1 MENNKLCDENTI
13 GPLNLTVRVKK
24 STRRWQ
30 FVLLAFVVSIGVI
43 GLVIKKLNVSPVTR
57 DDGTRIVNLPVL
69 KTVPYPSDPAIQ
81 PGEWWPDPVTVEG
94 TQQPLLSSS
103 SNQWCDGDETI
114 CTTATTAKPIE
125 TLKKLIA
132 AIPQDKAKQYKIYLS
147 VTPLQVEEVAIDDAA
162 K

>member
-13 GPLNLTVRVKK
+13 EPLNLAVRVKK

-43 GLVIKKLNVSPVTR
+43 GLVIKRLNVSPVTR

-69 KTVPYPSDPAIQ
+69 KTVPYPSDSAMQ
-81 PGEWWPDPVTVEG
+81 PIERWSDPVTVEG
-94 TQQPLLSSS
+94 IKPPLLS

-147 VTPLQVEEVAIDDAA
+147 VTPLQVEEEAIDEAA

>member
-13 GPLNLTVRVKK
+13 EPLNLAVRVKK

-43 GLVIKKLNVSPVTR
+43 GLVIKRLNVSPVTR

-69 KTVPYPSDPAIQ
+69 KTVPYPSDSAIQ
-81 PGEWWPDPVTVEG
+81 LSERWSDPVTVQG
-94 TQQPLLSSS
+94 IQPPLLS

-125 TLKKLIA
+125 TLQKLIA

-147 VTPLQVEEVAIDDAA
+147 VTPLPEEIAIDEAA

>member
-13 GPLNLTVRVKK
+13 EPLNLAVRVKK

-30 FVLLAFVVSIGVI
+30 FVFLAFVVSIGVI
-43 GLVIKKLNVSPVTR
+43 GLVIKRLNVSPVTR

-69 KTVPYPSDPAIQ
+69 KTEPYPSDSAIQ
-81 PGEWWPDPVTVEG
+81 PGERWSDPVTVEG

-125 TLKKLIA
+125 TLQKLIA

-147 VTPLQVEEVAIDDAA
+147 VTPLPEEIAIDEAA

>member
-13 GPLNLTVRVKK
+13 EPSNLAVRVKK

-43 GLVIKKLNVSPVTR
+43 GLVIKRLNVSPVTR

-69 KTVPYPSDPAIQ
+69 KTEPYPSDSAIQ
-81 PGEWWPDPVTVEG
+81 PGERWSDPVTVQG
-94 TQQPLLSSS
+94 IQPPLLS

-147 VTPLQVEEVAIDDAA
+147 VTPLPEEIAIDEAA

>member
-1 MENNKLCDENTI
+1 MKAENSTENTI
-13 GPLNLTVRVKK
+13 EPLNLAVSVKK
-24 STRRWQ
+24 NTWRWQ
-30 FVLLAFVVSIGVI
+30 FVFLAFVVSIGAI
-43 GLVIKKLNVSPVTR
+43 GLVIKKLNVSSVKR
-57 DDGTRIVNLPVL
+57 DDGTRIVSLPIL
-69 KTVPYPSDPAIQ
+69 KTVPYPSDSANQ
-81 PGEWWPDPVTVEG
+81 PGERWYDPVPAQEM
-94 TQQPLLSSS
+94 QPQSLSSS

-147 VTPLQVEEVAIDDAA
+147 VTPLQVEEEAIDDAA

>member
-1 MENNKLCDENTI
+1 
-13 GPLNLTVRVKK
+13 
-24 STRRWQ
+24 
-30 FVLLAFVVSIGVI
+30 VLLAFVVSIGVI
-43 GLVIKKLNVSPVTR
+43 GLVIKRLNVSPVTR

-69 KTVPYPSDPAIQ
+69 KTEPYPSDSAIQ
-81 PGEWWPDPVTVEG
+81 LSERWSDPVTVQG
-94 TQQPLLSSS
+94 IQPPLLS

-125 TLKKLIA
+125 TLQKLIA

-147 VTPLQVEEVAIDDAA
+147 VTPLPEEIAIDEAA